1 MEQRRFPRWP
11 VAVLVSLGL
20 AGAFVA
26 VASAIEGS
34 DDALTFAKAKEVC
47 GVHSVS
53 TAGVGGRIECIK
65 GRD

>member
-11 VAVLVSLGL
+11 VAILVSLSL

-34 DDALTFAKAKEVC
+34 GDHFLFAKAKEAC
-47 GVHSVS
+47 LSVS
-53 TAGVGGRIECIK
+53 AAGGAAQGATTVCQK
-65 GRD
+65 